1 MKPYITLPLAII
13 LAISGMIWV
22 SFIFHIAFGTSDL
35 TGWPYLA
42 RLLCGMIVGGFA
54 GKVCADITV
63 FDSNY
68 DDSVNRIKEQTQK
81 ASKFMSKI
89 KRKIKKLESELNR
102 MTKDK

>member
-1 MKPYITLPLAII
+1 
-13 LAISGMIWV
+13 
-22 SFIFHIAFGTSDL
+22 
-35 TGWPYLA
+35 
-42 RLLCGMIVGGFA
+42 MIVGGFA

-89 KRKIKKLESELNR
+89 KRKI